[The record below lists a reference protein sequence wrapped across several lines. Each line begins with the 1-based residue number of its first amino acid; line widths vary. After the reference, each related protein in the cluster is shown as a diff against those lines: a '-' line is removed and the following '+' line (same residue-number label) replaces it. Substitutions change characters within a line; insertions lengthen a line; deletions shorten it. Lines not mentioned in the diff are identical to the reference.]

1 MIVGSYFEGD
11 YAMDVARKQHDVY
24 DEALGIIVS
33 RCNRLARFSI
43 AVLDDSGHEEW
54 GRIERFDHRTLQL
67 AHDLLAAAWR
77 FREDFQPP
85 LLPFRDV
92 EPAVPAEELWLG
104 WLRNETKRWI
114 DRPAWV
120 RSVQL
125 ILTNQNKPVGYLE
138 ECRLCLGI
146 TDDFA
151 LPWSDN
157 LREALVKDLAK
168 RTKEL
173 QDGS

>member
-1 MIVGSYFEGD
+1 MIVGSYFEDD
-11 YAMDVARKQHDVY
+11 YAMDVAWKQHDVY
-24 DEALGIIVS
+24 GEALGIIVS

-43 AVLDDSGHEEW
+43 TVLDDSGHEEW

-77 FREDFQPP
+77 FREDFQPR
-85 LLPFRDV
+85 LLPFREA
-92 EPAVPAEELWLG
+92 EPGVPAEELWLE
-104 WLRNETKRWI
+104 WLRNEVKRWI
-114 DRPAWV
+114 DRPEWV

-146 TDDFA
+146 MDDFA
-151 LPWSDN
+151 VPWMGN
-157 LREALVKDLAK
+157 LREVLVKDLAT
-168 RTKEL
+168 RTKGLPE
-173 QDGS
+173 GR

>member
-1 MIVGSYFEGD
+1 MIVGRYFEDD
-11 YAMDVARKQHDVY
+11 YARDVAWKQHDVY
-24 DEALGIIVS
+24 GEALGIIVS

-43 AVLDDSGHEEW
+43 TVLEHSPHEQW

-77 FREDFQPP
+77 FREHFQPP
-85 LLPFRDV
+85 LLPFRDAP
-92 EPAVPAEELWLG
+92 PAVPAEELWLE
-104 WLRNETKRWI
+104 WLRNEVQRWI
-114 DRPAWV
+114 DRPEWV

-138 ECRLCLGI
+138 EYRLCLGI
-146 TDDFA
+146 ADAFA
-151 LPWSDN
+151 VPWSDN
-157 LREALVKDLAK
+157 LRDVLVEGLAR

-173 QDGS
+173 QEGS